1 MKCAVE
7 DCSNSVHAKGFCNT
21 HYRRFLKYNDPLK
34 TEISPPYRGKKCSVD
49 GCEELAYKKGMCNKH
64 FQRFKK
70 FGSTELPKK
79 NCSVDGCEE
88 EIKNGGFGLC
98 SKHYQRFKKNGNTN
112 DPKPKQVICKECG
125 VNGIIKRGLCE
136 NCYHS
141 FMMKNSETYYSSK
154 KLSAYKRRSLD
165 KNAQSEQFTLEEI
178 LDKTSG
184 LCSLCFETIDTSIS
198 GSHRL
203 GLTIDHIQPLSKDG
217 NSMKYNLLAA
227 HRICNSIKQHRWKNS
242 FTTDEYVNILKIQN
256 EKFWKEKF
264 QC

>member
-7 DCSNSVHAKGFCNT
+7 DCNNSVHAKGYCNT
-21 HYRRFLKYNDPLK
+21 HYRRFLKFNDPLK
-34 TEISPPYRGKKCSVD
+34 TEISPPYRGKKCSVED
-49 GCEELAYKKGMCNKH
+49 CTEKAYKKGMCNKH
-64 FQRFKK
+64 FQRVKK
-70 FGSTELPKK
+70 FGTTELPKK
-79 NCSVDGCEE
+79 ICSVVDCGREIRDGAL
-88 EIKNGGFGLC
+88 GFCG
-98 SKHYQRFKKNGNTN
+98 KHYQRFIKRGNTD

-184 LCSLCFETIDTSIS
+184 LCSLCFETIDISIS

-203 GLTIDHIQPLSKDG
+203 GLTIDHIQPLSKGG